1 MSKRTT
7 PQDLADEAAMLRY
20 PRGSAG
26 WDLEV
31 WRIAERKR
39 DEAARRAKRLKAK
52 AKLVPPL
59 EKEEAELA
67 AVHLLKSG
75 AGQVKAL
82 HQLFKYHVAEGQPSQ
97 PAKPAPQTKSAGIDD
112 ALEAGARWRESKK
125 RPRRS
130 SDYTLAEIR
139 KGRMRLYDGAETSQG
154 AGHPGRRT

>member
-1 MSKRTT
+1 MSKRATT
-7 PQDLADEAAMLRY
+7 PQELAEEAALLRY

-39 DEAARRAKRLKAK
+39 DAAARAAKKAAKKPQSK
-52 AKLVPPL
+52 AQA
-59 EKEEAELA
+59 EKQ
-67 AVHLLKSG
+67 AVHMARTAHGLVSG
-75 AGQVKAL
+75 L
-82 HQLFKYHVAEGQPSQ
+82 NDLFLEHVGDGMPTQ
-97 PAKPAPQTKSAGIDD
+97 PAKPAPMQVKSSGVDD